1 MQYRVLGPDPTE
13 LRDIAMDLADLVAA
27 SPGTRRVNFD
37 WMEPERELHI
47 RIDQEQARQLGLSS
61 QAVAT
66 ALNANISGTPITQ
79 VRDDIYLVNVVI
91 RELGGQS
98 LSVETLRTL
107 PASTI
112 LGMIPIAPTVF
123 WGSMA
128 YAIMGG
134 LAIASLLT

>member
-107 PASTI
+107 PVSTI